1 MARRSGTVASTAEA
15 VARSEPPRYNVAFVE
30 HVEVTWRG
38 VTIFGVRRLDLV
50 QGRWRWFN
58 VDRLVVTY
66 DTDSCIFLL
75 LHDGRHEFSG
85 MAEDAA
91 DASRQVVE
99 FLGGTGPHRGYGL
112 ANGHGVV
119 S

>member
-1 MARRSGTVASTAEA
+1 MASGPTTTERNAE
-15 VARSEPPRYNVAFVE
+15 VISRSEVPRYNLAFVE
-30 HVEVTWRG
+30 HVDVTWRG
-38 VTIFGVRRLDLV
+38 VTIFSVRRLDLV

-66 DTDSCIFLL
+66 DTESCIFLL

-85 MAEDAA
+85 MAEDSS

-99 FLGGTGPHRGYGL
+99 FLAGTGPHRGYVLG
-112 ANGHGVV
+112 NGHGVV